1 MGIAH
6 TRWAT
11 HGPKTDVNS
20 HPHADASGKIALV
33 HNGTL
38 VNAGELR
45 RELAAKGIRCQGQ
58 TDSEVLCKLIGYYY
72 YTHPEEAVPEK
83 SGTKITLKEATN
95 TALNKCDGTWV
106 SERKRACMMNI
117 FLAR

>member
-20 HPHADASGKIALV
+20 HPHADATGKIALV

-38 VNAGELR
+38 VNASDLR
-45 RELAAKGIRCQGQ
+45 RELLDKGIRCEGQ
-58 TDSEVLCKLIGYYY
+58 TDSEVLTKLIGYYY
-72 YTHPEEAVPEK
+72 FTHPEEGECAK
-83 SGTKITLKEATN
+83 KDITLKEATSS
-95 TALNKCDGTWV
+95 ALNKCDGTWV
-106 SERKRACMMNI
+106 SAE
-117 FLAR
+117 